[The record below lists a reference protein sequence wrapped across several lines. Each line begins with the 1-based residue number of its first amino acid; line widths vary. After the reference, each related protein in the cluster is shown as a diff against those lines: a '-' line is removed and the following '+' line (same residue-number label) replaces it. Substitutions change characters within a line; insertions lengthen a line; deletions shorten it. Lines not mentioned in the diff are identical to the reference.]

1 MFYKTVIAIL
11 LSVIKQNRTSDKA
24 TRTLVTIPPCNL
36 ESSINCMRNQIKP
49 FFEKYTIKDSIL
61 RITFDAFNEWT
72 ILQPEPVCYIRS
84 CP

>member
-1 MFYKTVIAIL
+1 MKKFIVIIL
-11 LSVIKQNRTSDKA
+11 LSVIKQNRISDKA
-24 TRTLVTIPPCNL
+24 TRTLETIPPCNL
-36 ESSINCMRNQIKP
+36 ESSINSMRNQIKP
-49 FFEKYTIKDSIL
+49 FFEKDAIKDSIL